1 MSVGVLARGM
11 LKEPLVHDQFCCSTV
26 LEGEKQVKDPVS
38 KQPKTEKFKYMCKEP
53 ITPKNASTCCSCSRI
68 FCNKPT
74 CMFPKIE
81 LEEFED
87 PKGNGPKEKKADVL
101 KGSVCAV
108 CKAMREES
116 KGGWLVKAP
125 KPKEPPP
132 AVNPFQA
139 IMDIFHPPP
148 LTEEQM
154 EKEKERKEKAVRG
167 CACITVLLS
176 AVAWLVVFFTLLTRV
191 FSHSPSPPSPPLCFF
206 VLQDEKF
213 EDKKYKFLGKISFGL
228 IKRPEA
234 D

>member
-11 LKEPLVHDQFCCSTV
+11 LKEPLVHDQFCCSTE
-26 LEGEKQVKDPVS
+26 LEGEKQVVDPVS

-68 FCNKPT
+68 FCSKPT

-87 PKGNGPKEKKADVL
+87 PKGNGPKEKKAEVL

-125 KPKEPPP
+125 KPQEPPP

-139 IMDIFHPPP
+139 IIDILNPPP

-176 AVAWLVVFFTLLTRV
+176 AVAWLVVFVTLLTRV
-191 FSHSPSPPSPPLCFF
+191 FLTPLPPHSPPLCFLCCRTKSF
-206 VLQDEKF
+206 KTKSTNSSGKF
-213 EDKKYKFLGKISFGL
+213 RLG
-228 IKRPEA
+228 
-234 D
+234 